1 MMQESQANVFAV
13 MKIHVNILK
22 ALDCLKMMVTS
33 MDLHGYI
40 EKSKKMI

>member
-22 ALDCLKMMVTS
+22 ALDCLKMIATNT
-33 MDLHGYI
+33 DLHGCI
-40 EKSKKMI
+40 EKFQKMI